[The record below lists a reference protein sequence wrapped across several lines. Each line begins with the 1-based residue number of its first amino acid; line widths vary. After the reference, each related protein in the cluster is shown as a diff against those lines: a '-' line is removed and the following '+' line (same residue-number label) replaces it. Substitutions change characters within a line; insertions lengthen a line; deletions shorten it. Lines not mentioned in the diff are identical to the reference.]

1 MEKFKPNYL
10 KCYDYD
16 LTVNILAKY
25 IKEYMDSLS
34 DDIDK
39 LFTMNILMFYY
50 NIFVY
55 EDDCDNYI
63 SYNELLE
70 SEILDTYDDG
80 HTILTLLLGSLNTIR
95 EEDTKVLL
103 SMINGYSNIANY
115 IINQNDVIKCLTD
128 FMNFI
133 AIKNNIDCDFK
144 KYTPSSK
151 RVRYITYYMGVRN

>member
-80 HTILTLLLGSLNTIR
+80 HTILTFALCIAHSTEIIPPVSPCFLGFVCFFLTLTPLTTNLFVFGITSITSPVFPLSFPDKTLTVSPFLILNFFT
-95 EEDTKVLL
+95 
-103 SMINGYSNIANY
+103 SNS
-115 IINQNDVIKCLTD
+115 
-128 FMNFI
+128 FRF
-133 AIKNNIDCDFK
+133 
-144 KYTPSSK
+144 
-151 RVRYITYYMGVRN
+151 